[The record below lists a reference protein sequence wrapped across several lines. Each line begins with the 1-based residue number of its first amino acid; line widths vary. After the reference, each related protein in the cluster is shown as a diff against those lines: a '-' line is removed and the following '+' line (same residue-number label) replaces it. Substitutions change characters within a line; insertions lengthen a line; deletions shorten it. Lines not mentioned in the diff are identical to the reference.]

1 MAASENLC
9 DGAGDDSDDDTLLQE
24 RKSRK
29 TDSWQFPRM
38 ENEVCDRPSKRTPNE
53 KNKVKEQIQ
62 SMSDHD
68 DLTWSSATAPED
80 YFVILLKMQDAI
92 LSQQR
97 LVELK
102 SNECERLTIKIGKME
117 NEVSV
122 LQDELYEAK
131 KIMSQLNYEKAVW
144 ECELSTL
151 RCTLKEEGEKRR
163 NADLLYENTRE
174 EIRKKEEE
182 CRKEVEMKQ
191 QAEES
196 VKTLNAEMNILRNYL
211 SELAEKYN
219 KSQRQLYGGRNIYQS
234 YEKER
239 FLMRTNDMLHE
250 EIAMLQMEIATI
262 KYQNEEKEN
271 KYINHIKIVEEVNE
285 NLQMTMKKNVEKLT
299 DTVSQYSDQ
308 LNALACEN
316 ALLNAQLQNEK
327 ESKEQL
333 QAELESC
340 SSRLTAAIHDQYVD
354 QILMS
359 GRDIEMSF
367 QRAGHEWFFLRN
379 EINVPVSDLKENH
392 EIFGQ
397 NCSKAQSQIGSLED
411 ELHSTRN
418 VRRDNTLSLECVQR
432 HLYQTECQMEKINQ
446 MYENEQY
453 QVKKYIG
460 QQEYLEKRI
469 SELERGNM
477 LLREQL
483 VYAHSR
489 AEHKEETLM
498 NMREQFQDTVKNL
511 LAENGKQTRLL
522 EDRIKQLIGECNQLK
537 ERLYQNE
544 KGKPEEAQAAS
555 EEYRR
560 QLRENHLAAISSQG
574 EFRMNNLES
583 QVSNMTTAPE
593 DFHCIE
599 LEKYKHFY
607 QLELE
612 DRKYLPKKLKIAT
625 ERPAAFSSSLVAET
639 QETRSFSG
647 PCTMS
652 TESASAGTVVDGLG
666 LHREFPGREY
676 SLFSSS
682 CPWTLDTSLKNN
694 LSEMQQELEEIT
706 VGLEVGAAGY
716 SPLEEFL
723 L

>member
-1 MAASENLC
+1 
-9 DGAGDDSDDDTLLQE
+9 
-24 RKSRK
+24 
-29 TDSWQFPRM
+29 M
-38 ENEVCDRPSKRTPNE
+38 ENEVCDRPAKKTPNE

-117 NEVSV
+117 NEVSI

-219 KSQRQLYGGRNIYQS
+219 KSQRQLYGERNARQLQGWILANQLYTQTETEMTLREMESQIYQS

-359 GRDIEMSF
+359 GRDVEMSF
-367 QRAGHEWFFLRN
+367 QRAGHEWFCLRN

-418 VRRDNTLSLECVQR
+418 VLRDNTLSLECVQR

-522 EDRIKQLIGECNQLK
+522 EDRSKQLIGECNQLK

-560 QLRENHLAAISSQG
+560 QLRENHLAAISSQR

>member
-9 DGAGDDSDDDTLLQE
+9 DGAGDDSDNDALLQE

-38 ENEVCDRPSKRTPNE
+38 ENEVCDRPAKKTPNE

-102 SNECERLTIKIGKME
+102 GNECERLTIKIGKME
-117 NEVSV
+117 NEVSI

-219 KSQRQLYGGRNIYQS
+219 ESQRQLYGERNARQLQGWILANQLYTQTETEMTLREMESQICQS

-239 FLMRTNDMLHE
+239 FLMCTNDMLHE

-271 KYINHIKIVEEVNE
+271 KYINHIKIVDEVNE

-359 GRDIEMSF
+359 GRDVEMSF
-367 QRAGHEWFFLRN
+367 QRAGHEWFCLRN

-418 VRRDNTLSLECVQR
+418 VLRNKTLSLECVQR

-453 QVKKYIG
+453 HVKKYIG

-522 EDRIKQLIGECNQLK
+522 EDRSKQLIGECNQLK

-560 QLRENHLAAISSQG
+560 QLRENHLAAVSSQR

-583 QVSNMTTAPE
+583 QISNMTTAPE

-612 DRKYLPKKLKIAT
+612 DRKYLPKKL
-625 ERPAAFSSSLVAET
+625 
-639 QETRSFSG
+639 
-647 PCTMS
+647 
-652 TESASAGTVVDGLG
+652 
-666 LHREFPGREY
+666 
-676 SLFSSS
+676 
-682 CPWTLDTSLKNN
+682 
-694 LSEMQQELEEIT
+694 
-706 VGLEVGAAGY
+706 
-716 SPLEEFL
+716 
-723 L
+723 